1 MSGTDAV
8 KQLLAAAV
16 REDVVD
22 AGLVA
27 RALGQSKRKLLRDWR
42 KRGQPE
48 TRVGRD
54 SLLASKLVMA
64 TYFPHHNNSGN

>member
-8 KQLLAAAV
+8 KQLLSAV
-16 REDVVD
+16 AREEVVD

-27 RALGQSKRKLLRDWR
+27 RALGRSKRKLLRDWR

-54 SLLASKLVMA
+54 ILLASRLVLEI
-64 TYFPHHNNSGN
+64 YFPHQQTTQ